1 MMELKGIEEGHPAD
15 ADLPQP
21 VAWQGKSGSRPG
33 ANRREKRGCH
43 YYCRDWPFENCRVKD
58 YILWFYFLYQKNLQ
72 TEHYGKTEQAYATC
86 IPPYNDE
93 KKQYVYSN
101 YPKLV
106 SKDTKEL
113 FLNDYKNHLC
123 RCAEMPRQCSRC
135 DDKCS
140 QRDGREDRHD
150 YKPSVPRGK

>member
-1 MMELKGIEEGHPAD
+1 MI
-15 ADLPQP
+15 
-21 VAWQGKSGSRPG
+21 
-33 ANRREKRGCH
+33 
-43 YYCRDWPFENCRVKD
+43 
-58 YILWFYFLYQKNLQ
+58 LQ

-106 SKDTKEL
+106 SKEL
-113 FLNDYKNHLC
+113 FLTVFKNHLY

-135 DDKCS
+135 DEKCS
-140 QRDGREDRHD
+140 QRDGKEDRHD
-150 YKPSVPRGK
+150 YKPTVPEGK